1 MNSCPKIKE
10 NLRRGIHSFIPQKI
24 INFGKHLLTAVS
36 ASIYFN
42 FPSKKLKVIGVTG
55 TDGKTT
61 TVHLIYHILHQAGLR
76 VAMVSTVL
84 AKIGDKEIDTG
95 FHVTTPNP
103 WNLQK
108 FLKMMV
114 DKGIEY
120 AVLEVTSH
128 GLDQFRLWGIDFE
141 IGVLTNVTHEHLDY
155 HKTYENY
162 LSTKAKLL
170 QKAKIAIINKDDESY
185 DLLNSKLKTQ
195 NSKLITYGIKNEA
208 DFTPKKFDFK
218 TSLPGEYNQYNCLAA
233 IAATSQLGISVEK
246 IKKAILTFK
255 GVVGRMEKIEE
266 GQDFKVIIDFAHT
279 PNALEQVLKFL
290 KSIKSGKSKLI
301 VVFGCAGLRDSDKRP
316 IMGEIA
322 CRLADLVVLTA
333 EDPRTEDVNDIFDQ
347 IAGGCEGIGG
357 VEGKAYYKIPD
368 RQEAI
373 NFAIQKLAKKG
384 DTVVICG
391 KGHEKSMCFGH
402 TEYPWSD
409 QEAAK
414 KALKERRST

>member
-170 QKAKIAIINKDDESY
+170 QKAKIAIINKDDE
-185 DLLNSKLKTQ
+185 
-195 NSKLITYGIKNEA
+195 
-208 DFTPKKFDFK
+208 
-218 TSLPGEYNQYNCLAA
+218 
-233 IAATSQLGISVEK
+233 
-246 IKKAILTFK
+246 
-255 GVVGRMEKIEE
+255 
-266 GQDFKVIIDFAHT
+266 
-279 PNALEQVLKFL
+279 
-290 KSIKSGKSKLI
+290 
-301 VVFGCAGLRDSDKRP
+301 
-316 IMGEIA
+316 
-322 CRLADLVVLTA
+322 
-333 EDPRTEDVNDIFDQ
+333 
-347 IAGGCEGIGG
+347 
-357 VEGKAYYKIPD
+357 
-368 RQEAI
+368 
-373 NFAIQKLAKKG
+373 
-384 DTVVICG
+384 
-391 KGHEKSMCFGH
+391 
-402 TEYPWSD
+402 
-409 QEAAK
+409 
-414 KALKERRST
+414 